1 MRFQRTD
8 ESGNVYTGIYADEL
22 NFFIT
27 NSIDS
32 GSYDGMN
39 IFTIQGQGTGAITQ
53 IFTPV
58 VPVPTSAGI
67 VYRYEYQATAN
78 ETGFTDSNLIGKT
91 ILEINTDGIG
101 SQIIYSGTPVGNEVK
116 YISATGQ
123 FIWAIPMEP
132 GEEIYIL
139 YQ

>member
-1 MRFQRTD
+1 
-8 ESGNVYTGIYADEL
+8 V
-22 NFFIT
+22 
-27 NSIDS
+27 
-32 GSYDGMN
+32 
-39 IFTIQGQGTGAITQ
+39 
-53 IFTPV
+53 
-58 VPVPTSAGI
+58 
-67 VYRYEYQATAN
+67 
-78 ETGFTDSNLIGKT
+78 

-116 YISATGQ
+116 YISTTGQ